1 MNFSY
6 FWEYSVLKCKW
17 LIASAGLLSGLMLTI
32 PVIAADPVETAV
44 KAEPAQQENPVVIE
58 VNGKPIYRQQY
69 QSFLRSSMRN
79 SFYHMKIPEEN
90 QKNFPMDTAD
100 KMINQYLMIEDLKNQ
115 PVQADMELVKKQQ
128 QAEVDKIDKQ
138 YKDNKSWQ
146 ENKEQYSK
154 VLLEQFKLKSKLDV
168 LKKTIKDVPEPA
180 VEDVRAY
187 YKAHPD
193 KFMAPVQ
200 QRISV
205 IILSVPP
212 SSNND
217 TWNKA
222 RAQAKAIKEKI
233 KEGKTFEEMAEL
245 YSSDISAEMGGDMG
259 FIHQGMLGD
268 AAQKVID
275 ELKEGDISE
284 SVTLLEGIALL
295 KLTKR
300 VPGKLNTFERVQP
313 QATKMLHEERSEK
326 AWDDYI
332 ASLRKKA
339 DIVVHEE
346 LIKQSI

>member
-1 MNFSY
+1 MNSSY
-6 FWEYSVLKCKW
+6 FWEYFVLKCKW
-17 LIASAGLLSGLMLTI
+17 LIASAGILSGLLLTTST
-32 PVIAADPVETAV
+32 IAADTGVN
-44 KAEPAQQENPVVIE
+44 AESAQQENPVVIE
-58 VNGKPIYRQQY
+58 VNDKTIQRQQY
-69 QSFLRSSMRN
+69 QSFLRSAMRN

-90 QKNFPMDTAD
+90 IKNFPMDTAN
-100 KMINQYLMIEDLKNQ
+100 KMVNQYLMIEDLKNQ
-115 PVQADMELVKKQQ
+115 TIQVDMELVKKQQ
-128 QAEVDKIDKQ
+128 QAEIDKIEKQ
-138 YKDNKSWQ
+138 YKDNKSWLAS
-146 ENKEQYSK
+146 KKQYSK
-154 VLLEQFKLKSKLDV
+154 VLLEQFKLKNKLDN
-168 LKKTIKDVPEPA
+168 LKKKIKDVPEPG

-222 RAQAKAIKEKI
+222 RAQAKSIKEQI
-233 KEGKTFEEMAEL
+233 KAGKTFAEMAEL

-275 ELKEGDISE
+275 ELKEGEISD
-284 SVTLLEGIALL
+284 SVTLLEGISLL

-313 QATKMLHEERSEK
+313 QATKMLHEELSEK
-326 AWDDYI
+326 AWDDYLT
-332 ASLRKKA
+332 SLRKKA
-339 DIVVHEE
+339 TIVIHEE
-346 LIKQSI
+346 YIKNAI